1 MKSKYDLT
9 KGWLRKGESDLI
21 AGKRI
26 AESEGP
32 YDTACF
38 HAQQAVEKF
47 LKGFLAFHERPIP
60 RTHDLEEL
68 VELCIAIVPMSELT
82 VLNLEELSD
91 FAVEI
96 RYDFEVW
103 PSQQIAYDSLK
114 ITEQVKTIVLAN
126 LPSKAHP

>member
-9 KGWLRKGESDLI
+9 RGWLRKGESDLI
-21 AGKRI
+21 AGKHI

-38 HAQQAVEKF
+38 HAQQAAEKF
-47 LKGFLAFHERPIP
+47 LKGFLAFHGQPIP

-68 VELCIAIVPMSELT
+68 VELCIAILPMPDLT
-82 VLNLEELSD
+82 ALHLEELSD

-103 PSQQIAYDSLK
+103 PSQQTARDSLK
-114 ITEQVKTIVLAN
+114 IAEQVQTIVFAN
-126 LPSKAHP
+126 LPPKVYP